1 MSSKNLIVYQLSPL
15 FQILKEIDLELNL
28 NVIEIKDE
36 KNLSIKIKNLT
47 NYLVLT
53 TKQISNIQNQHILNT
68 YPVKLFRLIEKI
80 NILFIKNQFNNQ
92 SKIKINNYI
101 LNLNSR
107 EIFNEKNKLKLT
119 EKEVNIISYLHQK
132 QTPVSIDE
140 LELNV
145 WNYQKQIE
153 THTVETHIYRLRKK
167 ILKIFKDQNFII
179 NNKNGYQIQ

>member
-15 FQILKEIDLELNL
+15 FQILKEIDIELNL

-36 KNLSIKIKNLT
+36 KNLLIKIKNLT

-53 TKQISNIQNQHILNT
+53 TKQISNIQSQYILNRH
-68 YPVKLFRLIEKI
+68 PVKLFGLIEKI
-80 NILFIKNQFNNQ
+80 NILFIKNQFSNQ
-92 SKIKINNYI
+92 SKININNYS

-107 EIFNEKNKLKLT
+107 EIFNKKNKLKLT
-119 EKEVNIISYLHQK
+119 EKEVNIIIYLYQK